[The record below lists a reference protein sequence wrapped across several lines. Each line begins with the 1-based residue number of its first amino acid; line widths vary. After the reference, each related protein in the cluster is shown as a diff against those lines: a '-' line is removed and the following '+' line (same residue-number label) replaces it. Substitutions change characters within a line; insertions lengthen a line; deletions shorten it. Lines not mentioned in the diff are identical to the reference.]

1 MSGTKYKAQSE
12 MRSEGLL
19 AASNPAFDD
28 QESVE
33 SLEEEENKT
42 SPEKY
47 QMKHHH
53 LGPIS
58 RGDRIISVF
67 NKIFPYMIASSF
79 VIILFLVATM
89 VVNTKKVPF

>member
-1 MSGTKYKAQSE
+1 
-12 MRSEGLL
+12 MRSEGIL
-19 AASNPAFDD
+19 AEV
-28 QESVE
+28 ESVE
-33 SLEEEENKT
+33 SLEEEEDNKT

-67 NKIFPYMIASSF
+67 NKIFPHNL
-79 VIILFLVATM
+79 IICHNFISCS
-89 VVNTKKVPF
+89 NYGCQH

>member
-33 SLEEEENKT
+33 SLEEEEKKT